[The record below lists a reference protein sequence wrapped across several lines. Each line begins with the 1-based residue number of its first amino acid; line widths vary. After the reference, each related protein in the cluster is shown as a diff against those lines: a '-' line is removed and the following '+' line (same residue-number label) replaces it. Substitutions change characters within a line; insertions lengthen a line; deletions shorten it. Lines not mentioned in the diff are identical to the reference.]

1 MDTPG
6 ITLMRP
12 LLAFGEDDAPKG
24 HMEILFEDVRVPFS
38 NVLLGEGRG
47 FEISQG
53 RLGPGAKTNDIKICV
68 CLRLK

>member
-6 ITLMRP
+6 ITLLRP

-53 RLGPGAKTNDIKICV
+53 RLGPGMCYNQSLSDS
-68 CLRLK
+68 R